1 MPSLLRRV
9 LKLNG
14 LAVFVSVVFF
24 WTTLAAQVDRT
35 QSPAQTTA
43 PRVERI
49 GPNLMRL
56 GQVRVDTQAREVSV
70 SGHINDV
77 TLLEW
82 LANTVGGFKEYESAI
97 SADTDA
103 VTFNTALLLIGLDR
117 SHAPAPTDRFDQF
130 MPSGDPVELW
140 VEWNER
146 SQRKRVRAEQLILDK
161 RTQTTFPEGVW
172 VYTGSNFLPSAGY
185 MAALDG
191 VLIGFVHS
199 PAPIIENP
207 SPSAVGAYGSVVL
220 NKELIAP
227 GTPVTLIV
235 RALPLSHR

>member
-1 MPSLLRRV
+1 MPHLPL
-9 LKLNG
+9 
-14 LAVFVSVVFF
+14 SVVE
-24 WTTLAAQVDRT
+24 TKRVALTCVVTLSLCVLSLAGSHGQEAP
-35 QSPAQTTA
+35 SAPP
-43 PRVERI
+43 PRVEKI
-49 GPNLMRL
+49 GPNLLRL

-82 LANTVGGFKEYESAI
+82 LANTVGGLKAYESAI

-103 VTFNTALLLIGLDR
+103 VTFNTAMLLIGLDR

-146 SQRKRVRAEQLILDK
+146 SQKQRVRAEQLILDM
-161 RTQTTFPEGVW
+161 RTHTTFPQGVW

-185 MAALDG
+185 MAQLDG

-199 PAPIIENP
+199 PSPIIENP

-220 NKELIAP
+220 NKELVAP

-235 RALPLSHR
+235 RALPLSSH